1 MRSILR
7 AILTL
12 VLLPSALF
20 AQDVDPD
27 GNEVDWFTGG
37 EVRIGSDGYLSGCPF
52 ADGEAQQEGASG
64 NAVYAMDHLDALAR
78 TLGPD
83 WERRWKAAQ
92 DLFEESRSTT
102 ESRGGSFVGP
112 GATPDEPNTPGTALC
127 KTVLDMVNKR

>member
-1 MRSILR
+1 MRSIFR

-12 VLLPSALF
+12 VVLPAALS
-20 AQDVDPD
+20 AQDVDPE
-27 GNEVDWFTGG
+27 GNKVDWFAGG

-52 ADGEAQQEGASG
+52 ADGKAQQETASG
-64 NAVYAMDHLDALAR
+64 NAVYGMDYLDALAR

-92 DLFEESRSTT
+92 DLFKESHSTT

-112 GATPDEPNTPGTALC
+112 GATPDEPVTPGTSLC
-127 KTVLDMVNKR
+127 HTVLDMVNER